1 MEKAELVRL
10 VQALQNGE
18 PEAAGQLYDA
28 FQPDIYYF
36 IKKTVQDPTLAED
49 LTQDTF
55 MEILQTIGKLQEP
68 AAFVTWSRQIA
79 YHRCTA
85 HFRKRTE
92 LLADESE
99 DGYSVFDTIEEDRTE
114 FLPDEAL
121 DKADLQKTIHEM
133 IDALSEE
140 QRSAIMMRYFDEMS
154 VKEIAAVQGVSEGTV
169 KSRLNYGRK
178 AIAESVETYEKKNGV
193 KLHCVGV
200 VPLLLWLFRQY
211 RIANGI
217 SLTATTATAVGAGTA
232 ATAAAAVGAGT
243 TATAAAAA
251 STGTAAAATTAATST
266 AGVGAKV
273 VTTHLAAKIIAG
285 ITAAALVT
293 GGSVALLHKPD
304 PEPEPETTPTVEIT
318 EAPTEEV
325 IFYEWSGYGK
335 ESGGH
340 KTIRFD
346 ITVDEMDDAAIRGQL
361 EVSLLYES
369 RHSTAFSG
377 TGTKNEDGTIVYE
390 VTYETPI
397 KLGTIGGPTYSGTSI
412 TYDPVLETL
421 TLTEGYHVV
430 MDRKVAN
437 PEITILAQD
446 ATWSGAGE
454 CTFCWP
460 QPEDHTFEI
469 YIEEMTSATVSG
481 TLTVR
486 NDRENTVEHISHF
499 TGRGFV
505 RDGQAFFETDL
516 ETTRFMEYIGPDLLM
531 DCFWLV
537 YTFETDSLATGYADY
552 YTYTIHRIS

>member
-1 MEKAELVRL
+1 MEKAELIRL
-10 VQALQNGE
+10 VRDLQSGK

-36 IKKTVQDPTLAED
+36 IKKTVQDPILAED

-55 MEILQTIGKLQEP
+55 MEILQTIDKLQEP
-68 AAFVTWSRQIA
+68 VAFVTWSRQIA

-121 DKADLQKTIHEM
+121 DKAELQKAIHAM

-140 QRSAIMMRYFDEMS
+140 QRSAIMMRYFDELS
-154 VKEIAAVQGVSEGTV
+154 VKEIAAIQGVSEGTV

-178 AIAESVETYEKKNGV
+178 AIKDSVESYEKKNNI
-193 KLHCVGV
+193 KLHCAGV
-200 VPLLLWLFRQY
+200 VPLLLWLFREF

-217 SLTATTATAVGAGTA
+217 SLTASTAAVAGAATATAATTAAAATAATATSTAVGAGVKA
-232 ATAAAAVGAGT
+232 A
-243 TATAAAAA
+243 
-251 STGTAAAATTAATST
+251 
-266 AGVGAKV
+266 
-273 VTTHLAAKIIAG
+273 TTHLATKIIAG
-285 ITAAALVT
+285 IAAAALVT
-293 GGSVALLHKPD
+293 GGTVALLHE
-304 PEPEPETTPTVEIT
+304 PEPEPESETAPTAEIT

-335 ESGGH
+335 EIGGH
-340 KTIRFD
+340 NTIRFD
-346 ITVDEMDDAAIRGQL
+346 ITVDEMDDAAIRGHL

-377 TGTKNEDGTIVYE
+377 TGMKGEDGMVVYE
-390 VTYETPI
+390 VIYETPVE
-397 KLGTIGGPTYSGTSI
+397 LGTIGGPTYSGTSI
-412 TYDPVLETL
+412 TYDPALETL
-421 TLTEGYHVV
+421 TLTEGYQVV
-430 MDRKVAN
+430 MNRKVAN

-446 ATWSGAGE
+446 ATWSGVGE

-469 YIEEMTSATVSG
+469 YIEEMTTATVSG

-486 NDRENTVEHISHF
+486 NDRENAVEHISHF

-505 RDGQAFFETDL
+505 RDGQVLFETDL
-516 ETTRFMEYIGPDLLM
+516 ETTRFMENIGPDLLM

-537 YTFETDSLATGYADY
+537 YTIETDSLATGYTDY
-552 YTYTIHRIS
+552 YTYTIYRIS

>member
-1 MEKAELVRL
+1 MEKAELTRL
-10 VQALQNGE
+10 VRALQNGE
-18 PEAAGQLYDA
+18 AEAAGQLYDA

-55 MEILQTIGKLQEP
+55 MEILQTIDKLQEP

-85 HFRKRTE
+85 HFRKRSE

-140 QRSAIMMRYFDEMS
+140 QRSAIMMRYFDELS
-154 VKEIAAVQGVSEGTV
+154 VKEIAAIQGVSEGTV

-178 AIAESVETYEKKNGV
+178 AIAESVETYEKKNGI
-193 KLHCVGV
+193 KLHCVGI
-200 VPLLLWLFRQY
+200 VPLLLWLFREY

-217 SLTATTATAVGAGTA
+217 SLTAAAATTAGTGA
-232 ATAAAAVGAGT
+232 ATAAAAGAGAAATAATT
-243 TATAAAAA
+243 TATA
-251 STGTAAAATTAATST
+251 
-266 AGVGAKV
+266 GAKAV
-273 VTTHLAAKIIAG
+273 ATHLATKIIAG

-293 GGSVALLHKPD
+293 GGTIALVNK
-304 PEPEPETTPTVEIT
+304 PEPEPEPTTEIT
-318 EAPTEEV
+318 EVPIEEEV
-325 IFYEWSGYGK
+325 FYEWYGYGK
-335 ESGGH
+335 EGGGH
-340 KTIRFD
+340 ITYRFD
-346 ITVDEMDDAAIRGQL
+346 IVVDEMDDTSIQGQL
-361 EVSLLYES
+361 EITRLYEPE
-369 RHSTAFSG
+369 HSTAFTG
-377 TGTKNEDGTIVYE
+377 TGTKNDDGTIEYQ
-390 VTYETPI
+390 VTFETPL
-397 KLGTIGGPTYSGTSI
+397 KMGYIGGSYYEGTTLI
-412 TYDPVLETL
+412 YDPVAETL
-421 TLTEGYHVV
+421 TMEDAYEVV

-437 PEITILAQD
+437 PEVTILAQD

-460 QPEDHTFEI
+460 NPEDHTFEI
-469 YIEEMTSATVSG
+469 YIEEMTTATVCG

-486 NDRENTVEHISHF
+486 NNRDNVTEHVSYF

-505 RDGQAFFETDL
+505 QDGRVYYEIDL
-516 ETTRFMEYIGPDLLM
+516 QSTRFMEYIGIDLLV
-531 DCFWLV
+531 DHFWLL
-537 YTFETDSLATGYADY
+537 YTMEEDSLSTGYTEY
-552 YTYTIHRIS
+552 YTYTIFRNS